1 MLMLQWTKCAFIQ
14 YDINKSQSNKI
25 NDNHIQ
31 LRKTSVVSWQTIIM
45 INFMYTLCIIL
56 LLIILLILETNGC
69 QCQGLVL
76 ELGIPTCPGQKK
88 FWLKV
93 MSWFIEWNLSITKF
107 KHCCIYICFCNWKT
121 KLCFL
126 NEFHSSKICRSK
138 LLKLCYSLVLTCL
151 CWIILV
157 WINLSFEL
165 WEVLLLK
172 LIILHFT
179 RYIVKVHSPP
189 SNCPHYHPSL
199 FLVLSFF
206 WSEYYLH
213 EGHGLSGLAAKL
225 H

>member
-1 MLMLQWTKCAFIQ
+1 
-14 YDINKSQSNKI
+14 
-25 NDNHIQ
+25 
-31 LRKTSVVSWQTIIM
+31 
-45 INFMYTLCIIL
+45 MYTLCIIL

-76 ELGIPTCPGQKK
+76 ELGIPSCPGHKK

-126 NEFHSSKICRSK
+126 NEFLSSKICRSK

-157 WINLSFEL
+157 WINPSSEL

-172 LIILHFT
+172 LIILSWF
-179 RYIVKVHSPP
+179 
-189 SNCPHYHPSL
+189 PSL
-199 FLVLSFF
+199 SSFHLLGLILILNIIF
-206 WSEYYLH
+206 KRPEALH
-213 EGHGLSGLAAKL
+213 FVFTKL
-225 H
+225 PYIAISACL